1 MKDQPVIQDERT
13 KSIEN
18 ASYKPGF
25 IILCFGVLID
35 IFIRSAFYNQ
45 APWDLFALVIVASW
59 ASTLYQAR
67 QKTLP
72 PKFWR
77 SMLIL
82 GIATAAL
89 SAVLVFVLAGLR

>member
-1 MKDQPVIQDERT
+1 MKDQMIIQDERT

-35 IFIRSAFYNQ
+35 IFIRSAFFNE

-59 ASTLYQAR
+59 VSTIYQWR
-67 QKTLP
+67 HKTLAP
-72 PKFWR
+72 NFWR

-82 GIATAAL
+82 GIATAVL
-89 SAVLVFVLAGLR
+89 SAVLVFVIAKLR

>member
-1 MKDQPVIQDERT
+1 MKDQPIIQDERT

-35 IFIRSAFYNQ
+35 IFIRSAFFKE
-45 APWDLFALVIVASW
+45 APWDLFALVIVGSW

-72 PKFWR
+72 PNFWR
-77 SMLIL
+77 LMLIL
-82 GIATAAL
+82 GIATAVL
-89 SAVLVFVLAGLR
+89 SAVLAFVFAKLR